1 MGTSGALLGPRRLR
15 QLLDRHGVRP
25 RKALGQ
31 NFVVDP
37 NTIRKVVD
45 LSGVRT
51 DDRVL
56 EIGAGAGSLTL
67 GLAAV
72 AARVIAVEFDPRMLP
87 VLTEAVSGLI
97 NVDII
102 EADALSLDLASIDA
116 TRMVGNLPY
125 NIATPLVLRTL
136 ERAPQLAE
144 LTVMTQKEVGER
156 LAALPGAKSYGQA
169 SVLVRYFSEPK
180 VVARVSRQAFWP
192 VPGVDSVIVRLSRRP
207 GVLDVPFDRFSAVVK
222 TAFSQRR
229 KTLRNTLAPLSDST
243 AGIEEVIRA
252 AGINSGARAEEIDLD
267 GFAAIA
273 RALP

>member
-15 QLLDRHGVRP
+15 QLLDQHGVKP

-37 NTIRKVVD
+37 NTIRKIVNR
-45 LSGVRT
+45 SGVST
-51 DDRVL
+51 DDHVL

-72 AARVIAVEFDPRMLP
+72 AARVIAVELDHRMLP
-87 VLTEAVSGLI
+87 ILTEAVGDLT
-97 NVDII
+97 NVDIV
-102 EADALSLDLASIDA
+102 EADAMSLDLASIAA

-125 NIATPLVLRTL
+125 NIATPLVLRML
-136 ERAPQLAE
+136 ERAPQLAD
-144 LTVMTQKEVGER
+144 LTVMTQKEVGDR
-156 LAALPGAKSYGQA
+156 LAAVPGGKSYGQV
-169 SVLVRYFSEPK
+169 SVLVRYFAETK
-180 VVARVSRQAFWP
+180 VVARISRQAFWP
-192 VPGVDSVIVRLSRRP
+192 VPGVDSVVVRLRRRAD
-207 GVLDVPFDRFSAVVK
+207 VLDVPFDRLAAVVK

-229 KTLRNTLAPLSDST
+229 KTLRNTLAALAVPT
-243 AGIEEVIRA
+243 AGIEEILRA
-252 AGINSGARAEEIDLD
+252 AGIDPGARAEEIDLD

>member
-1 MGTSGALLGPRRLR
+1 MGTSGSLLGARRLR
-15 QLLDRHGVRP
+15 QLLDRHGVKP

-37 NTIRKVVD
+37 NTIRKIVN
-45 LSGVRT
+45 LSGAGIE
-51 DDRVL
+51 DHVL

-67 GLAAV
+67 GLAA
-72 AARVIAVEFDPRMLP
+72 AAGRVIAVEFDHRMLA
-87 VLTEAVSGLI
+87 VLSEAVSDLT
-97 NVDII
+97 NVDIV
-102 EADALSLDLASIDA
+102 EADALTLDLASIEA
-116 TRMVGNLPY
+116 TKMVGNLPY

-156 LAALPGAKSYGQA
+156 LAAKPGAKSYGQA

-180 VVARVSRQAFWP
+180 VVARISRQAFWP
-192 VPGVDSVIVRLSRRP
+192 VPGVDSVVVRLSRRA
-207 GVLDVPFDRFSAVVK
+207 GVLDVPFDRLSAVVK

-243 AGIEEVIRA
+243 AGIEEVLRA
-252 AGINSGARAEEIDLD
+252 AGINPGARAEEIDLD

-273 RALP
+273 KALL

>member
-15 QLLDRHGVRP
+15 QLLDRHGVKP

-37 NTIRKVVD
+37 NTIRKIVN

-51 DDRVL
+51 DDHVL

-67 GLAAV
+67 GLAAA
-72 AARVIAVEFDPRMLP
+72 AARVIAVELDHRMLA
-87 VLTEAVSGLI
+87 VLSEAVSDLT
-97 NVDII
+97 NVDIV
-102 EADALSLDLASIDA
+102 EADALTLDLASIDA

-125 NIATPLVLRTL
+125 NIATPLVLRML

-156 LAALPGAKSYGQA
+156 LAAIPGAKSYGQV

-180 VVARVSRQAFWP
+180 VVARISRQAFWP
-192 VPGVDSVIVRLSRRP
+192 VPGVDSVVVRLSRRAN
-207 GVLDVPFDRFSAVVK
+207 VLDVPFDRFSAVVK

-243 AGIEEVIRA
+243 AGIEEVLRA
-252 AGINSGARAEEIDLD
+252 AGINPGARAEEIDLD

>member
-15 QLLDRHGVRP
+15 QLLNRHGVKP

-37 NTIRKVVD
+37 NTIRKIVD

-67 GLAAV
+67 GLAPV
-72 AARVIAVEFDPRMLP
+72 AERVIAVELDHRMLA
-87 VLTEAVSGLI
+87 VLSEAVSELT
-97 NVDII
+97 NVEVV
-102 EADALSLDLASIDA
+102 EADALTLDLASIDA

-125 NIATPLVLRTL
+125 NIATALVLRML

-156 LAALPGAKSYGQA
+156 LAATPGAKSYGQA

-180 VVARVSRQAFWP
+180 VVAQISRQAFWP
-192 VPGVDSVIVRLSRRP
+192 VPGVDSVVVRLSRRA
-207 GVLDVPFDRFSAVVK
+207 GFLDIPFDRFSAVVK
-222 TAFSQRR
+222 AAFSQRR

-243 AGIEEVIRA
+243 AGIEEVLRA
-252 AGINSGARAEEIDLD
+252 AGVNPGARAEEIDLD